1 MNNDLPPWKED
12 PNNPTRKPGEKRKD
26 KYGNEI
32 KNVAR
37 HLARKAMNSI
47 KEASKK
53 SRKKDWTGAKVDKD
67 RFILPEEIDL
77 DEAATSDNIL
87 HGYHGNVAVKDD
99 SERAKKF
106 SAMHTKV
113 KKLAHAAG
121 HLSDAKKP
129 NVMVKHFLDSAHGR
143 HIASDDSETNIKSRF
158 KHFAKSYNPAMHEE
172 VEHENCGTPECCGQC
187 DAAEVAEESGKS
199 KQYIE
204 ITHVLGQKKRVPVHP
219 LNAYKALNHYRNDPT
234 TKSARIVSEEDSNI
248 IAKAKAA
255 VAKKAGAKLKLDPD
269 TGTPDHFTAAQRRKK
284 GLEEAYGMWK
294 VDFPKQHAG
303 KAVAAGSVHVKAQ
316 NTAHAHKVA
325 AKRVGVDHK
334 AFKSKVTKSSVLPEE
349 VDLDEALDK
358 NHPIVKEYDALKKHD
373 IKTLRSMISRSGGV
387 VDTSGFKSKDHAASH
402 IIRSKHGNKKV
413 DAAFG
418 FNEETEGK
426 VYSVH
431 VKGDSAQHNSPE
443 FKKHLAGWGGEHH
456 YTSDK
461 GAAYKFKKE
470 YQANGFHHGVRSM
483 FKKLDSEHDGQVNEE
498 LGKSN
503 EWGTD
508 SLRKKFA
515 AMTPGQEG
523 LAAKKIPTFDARYD
537 DVPTQYCGGIQ
548 NEDTLSEVS
557 AKGIV
562 ARDDFRKKI
571 QRAMTDPANIARAKK
586 VLAKKKAQQK
596 VADANAPKNL
606 VHQLHKSQS
615 INAKV
620 KFYDGKEHEIAPNH
634 HDKFMNKYHGLKS
647 SIEKEALINRAHK
660 SHAEF
665 LKAIHEEWVDFSQ
678 EKPNID
684 SIAPANYPTPPM
696 HDDMLDYNSDDRH
709 DEYDEVAIENDV
721 AAEIENSE
729 WEDLV
734 DYYDDEDLDY
744 EDSDED
750 IAEGITPQGRL
761 KKRFNMMRNK
771 SRRNMARNLALKR
784 VATPDRIKSRSVRAA
799 RNMVYS
805 RVLRGRDR
813 SSLSASEKTRLE
825 AMVKRMAPTV
835 GRLSIR
841 LQQKERMIDRK
852 RINNRNKRKKK

>member
-1 MNNDLPPWKED
+1 
-12 PNNPTRKPGEKRKD
+12 
-26 KYGNEI
+26 
-32 KNVAR
+32 
-37 HLARKAMNSI
+37 
-47 KEASKK
+47 
-53 SRKKDWTGAKVDKD
+53 
-67 RFILPEEIDL
+67 
-77 DEAATSDNIL
+77 
-87 HGYHGNVAVKDD
+87 
-99 SERAKKF
+99 
-106 SAMHTKV
+106 MHTKV

-158 KHFAKSYNPAMHEE
+158 KHFAKSYDPAMHEEVELEEKRGLWDNIHAKRKRIKAGSGERMRKPGSEGAPTAAALKASNEE

-187 DAAEVAEESGKS
+187 DTAEVAEESGKS

-234 TKSARIVSEEDSNI
+234 TKSARIVSEEASNI

-334 AFKSKVTKSSVLPEE
+334 MFKSKVTKSSILP
-349 VDLDEALDK
+349 
-358 NHPIVKEYDALKKHD
+358 
-373 IKTLRSMISRSGGV
+373 
-387 VDTSGFKSKDHAASH
+387 
-402 IIRSKHGNKKV
+402 
-413 DAAFG
+413 
-418 FNEETEGK
+418 
-426 VYSVH
+426 
-431 VKGDSAQHNSPE
+431 
-443 FKKHLAGWGGEHH
+443 
-456 YTSDK
+456 
-461 GAAYKFKKE
+461 
-470 YQANGFHHGVRSM
+470 
-483 FKKLDSEHDGQVNEE
+483 EE

-508 SLRKKFA
+508 ALRQKYA
-515 AMTPGQEG
+515 AATPGQEG

-537 DVPTQYCGGIQ
+537 DVPTRYIGGIQ
-548 NEDTLSEVS
+548 KEETLSEIS
-557 AKGIV
+557 ARGVI
-562 ARDDFRKKI
+562 ARQDFKAKL
-571 QRAMTDPANIARAKK
+571 QKVLSDPKAIARAKK
-586 VLAKKKAQQK
+586 TIAKKKAAE
-596 VADANAPKNL
+596 ADVPKNL

-620 KFYDGKEHEIAPNH
+620 KFYDGKEHEIASNH

-647 SIEKEALINRAHK
+647 SIEKESLVNRAHK
-660 SHAEF
+660 SHEEF
-665 LKAIHEEWVDFSQ
+665 LKAIHEEWADFSQ
-678 EKPNID
+678 EKPNTD
-684 SIAPANYPTPPM
+684 SINPANYPTPPM
-696 HDDMLDYNSDDRH
+696 HNDMLDYNSDDRH
-709 DEYDEVAIENDV
+709 DEYDMVAIENDV
-721 AAEIENSE
+721 TSEIENAE
-729 WEDLV
+729 WADLV
-734 DYYDDEDLDY
+734 DYYDYEDLNY

-761 KKRFNMMRNK
+761 KKRFNMMRTK
-771 SRRNMARNLALKR
+771 GRRNLARNMALKR

-825 AMVKRMAPTV
+825 GMVKRMAPMV

>member
-158 KHFAKSYNPAMHEE
+158 KHFAKSYDPAMHEEVELEEKRGLWDNIHAKRKRIKAGSGERMRKPGSEGAPTAAALKASNEE

-187 DAAEVAEESGKS
+187 DTAEVAEESGKS

-234 TKSARIVSEEDSNI
+234 TKSARIVSEEQDI
-248 IAKAKAA
+248 
-255 VAKKAGAKLKLDPD
+255 
-269 TGTPDHFTAAQRRKK
+269 
-284 GLEEAYGMWK
+284 EEAYGMWK

-303 KAVAAGSVHVKAQ
+303 KPVAAGSVHVKAQ

-349 VDLDEALDK
+349 
-358 NHPIVKEYDALKKHD
+358 
-373 IKTLRSMISRSGGV
+373 
-387 VDTSGFKSKDHAASH
+387 
-402 IIRSKHGNKKV
+402 
-413 DAAFG
+413 
-418 FNEETEGK
+418 TEGK

-443 FKKHLAGWGGEHH
+443 FKKHLAGWGGEKH

-470 YQANGFHHGVRSM
+470 YQATGFHHGVRSM
-483 FKKLDSEHDGQVNEE
+483 FKKLDSENDGHVKEGYMPTSDQPTDANKKTADKVRALFAKEKKTVKEE

-508 SLRKKFA
+508 ALRKKYA
-515 AMTPGQEG
+515 AATPGQEG
-523 LAAKKIPTFDARYD
+523 LTAKDIPTFDARYD

-841 LQQKERMIDRK
+841 LQQKERMIDRQ